1 MTSKALEALT
11 STTGNK
17 TDCWNTPPE
26 FVGDV
31 LKYFGTLDLD
41 PCSNDEDNPNVPAK
55 KVYTEITNG
64 LAHRWTANSV
74 FMNHPYSQ
82 SDKWIPYAVSQYELG
97 YAKEMILLIK
107 LDVSTKWWRSVSQ
120 YSWIAVN
127 ERMKFGDGTGASPF
141 LSAIIYLGKNLE
153 KFNTIFCKYG
163 TLYAPYYVPLKNL
176 SHGIETPLTKV
187 L

>member
-64 LAHRWTANSV
+64 LAHRWTVKSGYP
-74 FMNHPYSQ
+74 M
-82 SDKWIPYAVSQYELG
+82 QYHN
-97 YAKEMILLIK
+97 M
-107 LDVSTKWWRSVSQ
+107 S
-120 YSWIAVN
+120 
-127 ERMKFGDGTGASPF
+127 
-141 LSAIIYLGKNLE
+141 
-153 KFNTIFCKYG
+153 
-163 TLYAPYYVPLKNL
+163 
-176 SHGIETPLTKV
+176 
-187 L
+187 